1 MTNNLEERS
10 IGKWV
15 SILYRQFQI
24 YINRALNEYDINSSE
39 YIFLINISKKQGVN
53 QKMLSEDLI
62 IDQALTTRVMK
73 SLEEKG
79 YITRAKNSHDRREYQ
94 IFLTEKGEEIQPII
108 LGKLKAW
115 TDILANDLNVE
126 AVDQGI
132 AMLKVMS
139 TNAVQENRG
148 GNEE

>member
-1 MTNNLEERS
+1 MTKNSEERS

-24 YINRALNEYDINSSE
+24 YINRALDEYDINSSE
-39 YIFLINISKKQGVN
+39 YIFLINISKNQGVN
-53 QKMLSEDLI
+53 QKMLSEELI

-79 YITRAKNSHDRREYQ
+79 YITRAKNSHDRRAYQ
-94 IFLTEKGEEIQPII
+94 IFLTEKGEKIQPII

-115 TDILANDLNVE
+115 TDILANDLTVE
-126 AVDQGI
+126 EVDQGI
-132 AMLKVMS
+132 AMLMVMS
-139 TNAVQENRG
+139 KNAVQENRG
-148 GNEE
+148 GNED